1 MNQSELLR
9 NFGDDEDIRPEVKSL
24 ISSLPSYTDVEG
36 KKLCNYQGCWYYYK
50 NLQAV
55 LDYQKNFKPLDT
67 DIIVTSY
74 PKSGTTWLKALT
86 VALLQRSEDG
96 LQNHPLT
103 SDSPH
108 GLVPFLEMKLYL
120 KSSTPDLTNL
130 SSSPRLFSTHMP
142 LHTLREPLKDSPCK
156 IVYVCR
162 NVKDVIVSLWH
173 FRSRIENKEAE
184 RSKLESIV
192 ESFCKGVNNYGPF
205 WDNVL
210 SYWKGSLEDPD
221 HVLFMRY
228 EDLKEEPYDQV
239 IRLAEFLGCPFTQE
253 EIHSGSVEKILDL
266 CSLDNLRNLDINK
279 SGIAWN
285 KLHHSIFFRKGEVD
299 DWKNHLTTEMAD
311 KIDMIIHEKF
321 QGSGLRI

>member
-9 NFGDDEDIRPEVKSL
+9 NFGDDEDIRPEVRSL

-120 KSSTPDLTNL
+120 KSSTPDLTKL

-142 LHTLREPLKDSPCK
+142 FNTL
-156 IVYVCR
+156 
-162 NVKDVIVSLWH
+162 
-173 FRSRIENKEAE
+173 SRIENKEAE

-192 ESFCKGVNNYGPF
+192 ESFCKGVNSYGPF

-221 HVLFMRY
+221 HAVSEHHPLSYRRTSRPCNLVF
-228 EDLKEEPYDQV
+228 LKLRSPFQ
-239 IRLAEFLGCPFTQE
+239 AEGLRPVMVSRTMGGFTINIIDTHGLVEAGYVNHQAL
-253 EIHSGSVEKILDL
+253 EIIKGLL
-266 CSLDNLRNLDINK
+266 PN
-279 SGIAWN
+279 
-285 KLHHSIFFRKGEVD
+285 GEVWIPNLVKQKLISNKPEESNSCKQED
-299 DWKNHLTTEMAD
+299 GRWIL
-311 KIDMIIHEKF
+311 
-321 QGSGLRI
+321 L